1 MRDDLVQEH
10 RCAVC
15 GQPLALRADA
25 DREGEPWGA
34 ESEPVGSLPV
44 CAACRDELYYGDD
57 PDLS

>member
-15 GQPLALRADA
+15 GQRLTLRTDA
-25 DREGEPWGA
+25 EGDSEAWEENEPA
-34 ESEPVGSLPV
+34 GSLPI

-57 PDLS
+57 PDIM